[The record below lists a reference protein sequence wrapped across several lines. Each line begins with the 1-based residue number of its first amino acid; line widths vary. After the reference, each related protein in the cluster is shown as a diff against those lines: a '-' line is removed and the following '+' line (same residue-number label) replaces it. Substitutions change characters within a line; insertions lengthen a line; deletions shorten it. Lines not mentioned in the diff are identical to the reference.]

1 MDDRFQLGHGH
12 HHYAALEN
20 GLAMRTISNPPEG
33 KSAGRRGFGDASG
46 FSLIELVIAMTILLI
61 MMAGASQL
69 LMNSLGVRTRE
80 NQKSDALSDAQRAL
94 NIMSR
99 EIGNSGFGLN
109 YNGLVAADC
118 HPVSASDTKATQ
130 IRVRA
135 NTTNSDAVIN
145 QPDEDI
151 TFVYQGA
158 PTSAIVRY
166 DDVTKVR
173 TVLADQIDAL
183 QITYID
189 AAGTASTLA
198 TSSVVSNAVRVRITV
213 RVSLQPTVGQP
224 ASQVLLTSDVALRNA
239 PAVVS
244 NY

>member
-1 MDDRFQLGHGH
+1 MGDRLQLGHGH
-12 HHYAALEN
+12 HHHAALES
-20 GLAMRTISNPPEG
+20 GLAMRTISNSPEG
-33 KSAGRRGFGDASG
+33 KSAGRAGFGDASG

-69 LMNSLGVRTRE
+69 LMNSLGARTRE

-99 EIGNSGFGLN
+99 EIGNSGFGLSD
-109 YNGLVAADC
+109 NGLVALDC
-118 HPVSASDTKATQ
+118 HPVSASDPKGTQ
-130 IRVRA
+130 IRLRA
-135 NTTNSDAVIN
+135 NTSNSDAFIK
-145 QPDEDI
+145 QADEDI

-158 PTSAIVRY
+158 PTFAIVRY

-198 TSSVVSNAVRVRITV
+198 TASAVSNAVRVRIAV
-213 RVSLQPTVGQP
+213 RVNLQPTVGQP
-224 ASQVLLTSDVALRNA
+224 ASQVMLTSDVALRNA
-239 PAVVS
+239 PSVVS